1 MLLRLI
7 SSVLDRS
14 RRSGYTGPGMNLA
27 KHREFLLRERWLSLR
42 DRVDVMEPDTQAPV
56 GYFEQKVFSIRSLYR
71 LYDDSGENELIVQ
84 QKLWAFP
91 PTYRFFSGNSSGEP
105 DEVALLGRLRR
116 TLFPFAPHYW
126 FEAPD
131 GTRRFELHGDFIGL
145 NYEILQDGRAIGSVS
160 RKFWAIRDTYGLR
173 IEASVPDRMA
183 LLFLG
188 AVVVIHAVHERRRR
202 SRA

>member
-1 MLLRLI
+1 
-7 SSVLDRS
+7 
-14 RRSGYTGPGMNLA
+14 MNLA
-27 KHREFLLRERWLSLR
+27 RYREFLIRERWFSLR
-42 DRVDVMEPDTQAPV
+42 DKVDVMDPATQEPV
-56 GYFEQKVFSIRSLYR
+56 GYFQRKLLSIPMLYR
-71 LYDDSGENELIVQ
+71 LYDVSGENELIVR
-84 QKLWAFP
+84 QKLWSFLPA
-91 PTYRFFSGNSSGEP
+91 YNFFGGNSSGEP
-105 DEVALLGRLRR
+105 DEVALLGQLKR
-116 TLFPFAPHYW
+116 TLFPFVPVYW

-131 GTRRFELHGDFIGL
+131 GTRRFELRGDFIGL

-173 IEASVPDRMA
+173 IDAAVPDRTA